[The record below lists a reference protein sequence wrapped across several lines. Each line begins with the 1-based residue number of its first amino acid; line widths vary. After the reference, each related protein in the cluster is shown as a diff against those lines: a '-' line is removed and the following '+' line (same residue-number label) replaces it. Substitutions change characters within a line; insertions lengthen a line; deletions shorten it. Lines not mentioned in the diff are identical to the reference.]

1 MRSSIIL
8 CSGGV
13 QKGYKVYAIEVPLRA
28 GVSST
33 AVTVAL
39 PSCAAVSLPF
49 VCSAIYSIERV
60 RLSDTPSPLLL
71 SSSSLSDPTSTSI
84 YFRGFFTPVSG
95 GSGLPPKIDQKLGS
109 WELKMG
115 EKSVAQEG
123 KMTAFSLPAL
133 ACVTCTN
140 R

>member
-13 QKGYKVYAIEVPLRA
+13 QKGYKVYAIEVTLRA

-49 VCSAIYSIERV
+49 VCSATYSIELV

-95 GSGLPPKIDQKLGS
+95 GSGLPPKIDQKLG
-109 WELKMG
+109 